1 MLQNVPSRLE
11 EEEEEEENTLERRI
25 RKNKQIGTKT
35 IPQKQK

>member
-1 MLQNVPSRLE
+1 MLQNVPSRL
-11 EEEEEEENTLERRI
+11 EEEEEENTLERRI